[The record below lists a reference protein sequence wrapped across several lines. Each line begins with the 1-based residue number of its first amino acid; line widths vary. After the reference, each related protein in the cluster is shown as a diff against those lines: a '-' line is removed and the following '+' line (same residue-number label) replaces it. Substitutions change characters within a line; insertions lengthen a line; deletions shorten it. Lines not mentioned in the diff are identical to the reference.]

1 MRSRREATLIR
12 DALNQLGIPSVFL
25 SNRESVF
32 ATQEAR
38 DLLWILQAVL
48 SPEKERIL
56 RSALATGTLGL
67 NAKEIDALNY
77 DEKAWEALV
86 DEFSQYALIWRKR
99 GVLPMLRVLMAER
112 HIAESLLS
120 AVEGE
125 RRLMDLM
132 HIGELLQE
140 MSLQLEGEHTLVRW
154 LTQQIA
160 HPDHQSNAQQMRLE
174 SDKHLVQISTIHKSK
189 GLEYK
194 IVWLPF
200 ASNFL
205 PQSKALYHDRE
216 NYGTHLDL
224 DDSEENVA
232 LADEERLA
240 EDLRL
245 LYVALTRAIYH
256 CSVGIA
262 PIIKGNR
269 KKSGETDLHLS
280 ALGYLIQKGEA
291 GDFSLL
297 NKGLA
302 ELAGTAISVE
312 RIEYTESISM
322 SFDQDDNE
330 SLSARDITRF
340 FDYHWRVTSYSGV
353 SYSSGHSGSG
363 NEQAISAEQLATS
376 LAPKI
381 DVEASLDAT
390 LPEIDEFTLTPH
402 LFPRGTAPG
411 TFLHELMEEMDFSQE
426 IPLNG

>member
-1 MRSRREATLIR
+1 M
-12 DALNQLGIPSVFL
+12 
-25 SNRESVF
+25 
-32 ATQEAR
+32 
-38 DLLWILQAVL
+38 
-48 SPEKERIL
+48 
-56 RSALATGTLGL
+56 
-67 NAKEIDALNY
+67 
-77 DEKAWEALV
+77 
-86 DEFSQYALIWRKR
+86 
-99 GVLPMLRVLMAER
+99 
-112 HIAESLLS
+112 
-120 AVEGE
+120 
-125 RRLMDLM
+125 
-132 HIGELLQE
+132 
-140 MSLQLEGEHTLVRW
+140 
-154 LTQQIA
+154 
-160 HPDHQSNAQQMRLE
+160 
-174 SDKHLVQISTIHKSK
+174 
-189 GLEYK
+189 
-194 IVWLPF
+194 
-200 ASNFL
+200 
-205 PQSKALYHDRE
+205 
-216 NYGTHLDL
+216 
-224 DDSEENVA
+224 
-232 LADEERLA
+232 A

-340 FDYHWRVTSYSGV
+340 FDYHWRVTSYSGL

>member
-1 MRSRREATLIR
+1 MRRTDQSMVTRGAEGTSLFQHSDGKQHPVSAADITVLVRSRREATLIR

-200 ASNFL
+200 ASNFYHN
-205 PQSKALYHDRE
+205 QRRCTMTGRITAL
-216 NYGTHLDL
+216 
-224 DDSEENVA
+224 
-232 LADEERLA
+232 
-240 EDLRL
+240 
-245 LYVALTRAIYH
+245 I
-256 CSVGIA
+256 
-262 PIIKGNR
+262 
-269 KKSGETDLHLS
+269 
-280 ALGYLIQKGEA
+280 
-291 GDFSLL
+291 
-297 NKGLA
+297 
-302 ELAGTAISVE
+302 
-312 RIEYTESISM
+312 
-322 SFDQDDNE
+322 
-330 SLSARDITRF
+330 
-340 FDYHWRVTSYSGV
+340 
-353 SYSSGHSGSG
+353 
-363 NEQAISAEQLATS
+363 
-376 LAPKI
+376 
-381 DVEASLDAT
+381 
-390 LPEIDEFTLTPH
+390 
-402 LFPRGTAPG
+402 
-411 TFLHELMEEMDFSQE
+411 
-426 IPLNG
+426 